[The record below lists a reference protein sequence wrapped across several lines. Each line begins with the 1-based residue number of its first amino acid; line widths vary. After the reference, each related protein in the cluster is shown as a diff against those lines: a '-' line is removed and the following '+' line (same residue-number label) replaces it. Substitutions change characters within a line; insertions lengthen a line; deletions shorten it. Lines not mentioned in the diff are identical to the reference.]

1 MDAVVVRFIRLLKR
15 AGVGISPSE
24 TIDALQALSCVTLTD
39 REAVRMVLRAT
50 LVKKLRDI
58 PVFDA
63 LFDLFFVSPAGGRP
77 GDGRHGHGEDTHAP
91 ILGPRDAAAG
101 DADTQMPGET
111 DAIHEN
117 ANPEKIVARS
127 VLLQEPN
134 ELSLPGQNGRLVLN
148 AEKAFDKVTAK
159 ITHYMRARRATSV
172 SRPGELNLA
181 DNLSCI
187 DDDVI
192 SSAVQMLLDDLRDL
206 ALEDTLFERLDNDL
220 GSVAGKQ
227 LPSVVGRYAE
237 REFELD
243 PTPKKKARPA
253 RPNPAPGCRSFPEAE
268 RRDMEEIV
276 RRLGRRMRG
285 ARSSRRVISPR
296 GRINIGSTLRKSLA
310 YDGVPFNPVLTK
322 RRDDKPRIVIICD
335 VSLSVRNTAR
345 LMLHLVYSLQAFFEQ
360 VRSFVFVSDI
370 ADATRYFEELPIDA
384 AISAVFS
391 GELIDCDA
399 DSDYG
404 RALGMFCQRHIGAVN
419 DRTTVIILG
428 DGRGNRNPPNVAAL
442 EEIRRRSK
450 QLVWLSPEARGSWGL
465 GSSDM
470 PLYEPICHRAEVV
483 RTLEQL
489 AEVSETLFRGR
500 ARPSNHP
507 AAAGPLGHTP

>member
-15 AGVGISPSE
+15 AGIGISPSE
-24 TIDALQALSCVTLTD
+24 TIDAMQALSCVALAD
-39 REAVRMVLRAT
+39 REAVRTVLRAT

-63 LFDLFFVSPAGGRP
+63 LFDLFFVAPARGRP
-77 GDGRHGHGEDTHAP
+77 ADGCHGRGEETHAP
-91 ILGPRDAAAG
+91 VLGPRDAAAG
-101 DADTQMPGET
+101 DVDMTGET
-111 DAIHEN
+111 DAILEN
-117 ANPEKIVARS
+117 VNPEKIVARS

-134 ELSLPGQNGRLVLN
+134 ELSLPGKNGRLVLN
-148 AEKAFDKVTAK
+148 AEKAFDKITAK
-159 ITHYMRARRATSV
+159 ITHYLRARRATNV

-187 DDDVI
+187 NDSVI
-192 SSAVQMLLDDLRDL
+192 NEAVQALLDDLHDL
-206 ALEDTLFERLDNDL
+206 ALEDTLFERLDNGPG
-220 GSVAGKQ
+220 GSTGKN
-227 LPSVVGRYAE
+227 LPSLADRYAQ
-237 REFELD
+237 RDFEHD
-243 PTPKKKARPA
+243 PASRKKAHPTPA
-253 RPNPAPGCRSFPEAE
+253 CRSFTDPE
-268 RRDMEEIV
+268 RRSMEDVV
-276 RRLGRRMRG
+276 RRLGRRLRG

-322 RRDDKPRIVIICD
+322 RRNDKPRIVILCD

-391 GELIDCDA
+391 GDLIDCDA

-419 DRTTVIILG
+419 DRTTVIVLG
-428 DGRGNRNPPNVAAL
+428 DGRGNRNPPNVGAL

-450 QLVWLSPEARGSWGL
+450 QLVWLAPEPRGSWGL

-470 PLYEPICHRAEVV
+470 PLYEPLCHRAEVV
-483 RTLEQL
+483 RSLEQL
-489 AEVSETLFRGR
+489 AEVSESLFRGR
-500 ARPSNHP
+500 AHP
-507 AAAGPLGHTP
+507 PRRAAAESRPGNVP